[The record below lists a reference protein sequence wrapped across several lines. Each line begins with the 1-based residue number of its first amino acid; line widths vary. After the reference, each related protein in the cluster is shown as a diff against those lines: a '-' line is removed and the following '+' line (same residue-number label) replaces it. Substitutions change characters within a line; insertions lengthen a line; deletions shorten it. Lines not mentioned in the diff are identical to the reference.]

1 MISPKQE
8 QVLDILA
15 TRDNMTAAE
24 IAFGLGSETKATS
37 KHLRLLEDMGELHVC
52 EWRKGK
58 YGALTKAYKL
68 GEGESV
74 MLVSNKKGKTEKP
87 KKEPVENV
95 LAYLAKNNARFVS
108 LDYRMSHADHIR
120 FMNDFVSHPDPASE
134 WLFNEPKVE
143 LLGAKHERTT

>member
-1 MISPKQE
+1 MISQRQE

-15 TRDNMTAAE
+15 TKDMTAAE
-24 IAFGLGSETKATS
+24 IATELRSETKATS
-37 KHLRLLEDMGELHVC
+37 KHLRLLEEMGEIHVC

-58 YGALTKAYKL
+58 HNVLTKVYKL
-68 GEGESV
+68 GDGESV
-74 MLVSNKKGKTEKP
+74 MLVSKKKGKSEKP

-95 LAYLAKNNARFVS
+95 LAYLAKNKARFVS

-120 FMNDFVSHPDPASE
+120 FMNDFVSHPDPASV

-143 LLGAKHERTT
+143 LEGNKHDFV

>member
-37 KHLRLLEDMGELHVC
+37 KHLRLLEEIGEIYVC

-68 GEGESV
+68 GKGDSV
-74 MLVSNKKGKTEKP
+74 VLVSKRKGETEKP

-95 LAYLAKNNARFVS
+95 LAYLAKNKARFVS

-120 FMNDFVSHPDPASE
+120 FMNGFVSHPDPASE

-143 LLGAKHERTT
+143 LEGNKHDFV